1 MNIAVNGKPRM
12 IGEGWTVSR
21 LIQDLRLNPSG
32 IAVAVNRS
40 VVPQSQ
46 RSVTEL
52 RETDDVEI
60 IQAVGG
66 G

>member
-12 IGEGWTVSR
+12 VGEGWTVSR

-32 IAVAVNRS
+32 IAVAVNRT

-46 RSVTEL
+46 RSVIEL

-66 G
+66 E

>member
-21 LIQDLRLNPSG
+21 LIQDLRLSPSG
-32 IAVAVNRS
+32 IAVAVNGT
-40 VVPQSQ
+40 VVSQSQ
-46 RSVTEL
+46 RSVIEL
-52 RETDDVEI
+52 RETVDVEI

>member
-1 MNIAVNGKPRM
+1 MV
-12 IGEGWTVSR
+12 GEGWTVDR
-21 LIQDLRLNPSG
+21 LIRELKLNPSG
-32 IAVAVNRS
+32 IAVAVNRR

-46 RSVTEL
+46 RNEVEL
-52 RETDDVEI
+52 RETDAVEI

>member
-1 MNIAVNGKPRM
+1 MEIAVNGKPRKV
-12 IGEGWTVSR
+12 GEGWTVSR
-21 LIQDLRLNPSG
+21 LIQDLHLNPAG

-46 RSVTEL
+46 RSELEL
-52 RETDDVEI
+52 RETDTVEI

>member
-12 IGEGWTVSR
+12 VGEGWTVSR
-21 LIQDLRLNPSG
+21 LIQDLCLNPSG
-32 IAVAVNRS
+32 IAVAVNRA

-46 RSVTEL
+46 QSEVEL
-52 RETDDVEI
+52 RETDTVEI

>member
-1 MNIAVNGKPRM
+1 MNIAVNGRCRM
-12 IGEGWTVSR
+12 VGEGWTVDR
-21 LIQDLRLNPSG
+21 LIRELKLNPSG
-32 IAVAVNRS
+32 IAVAVNRT

-46 RSVTEL
+46 RNEVEL
-52 RETDDVEI
+52 RETDAVEI

>member
-1 MNIAVNGKPRM
+1 MVGV
-12 IGEGWTVSR
+12 GWTVRR

-32 IAVAVNRS
+32 IAVAVNQT

-46 RSVTEL
+46 RGELEL
-52 RETDDVEI
+52 RESDTVEI

>member
-1 MNIAVNGKPRM
+1 MNIAINGKPRM
-12 IGEGWTVSR
+12 VGEGWTISR
-21 LIQDLRLNPSG
+21 LIQDLRLNPTG
-32 IAVAVNRS
+32 IAVAVNRT

-46 RSVTEL
+46 RGELKL
-52 RETDDVEI
+52 RESDTVEI

>member
-1 MNIAVNGKPRM
+1 MNIVVNGKRRM
-12 IGEGWTVSR
+12 VGEGCTVSL
-21 LIQDLRLNPSG
+21 LIQDLRLNPTG
-32 IAVAVNRS
+32 IAVAVNRD

-46 RSVTEL
+46 RGELEL
-52 RETDDVEI
+52 RETDTVEI

>member
-12 IGEGWTVSR
+12 VSEGWTVSR

-32 IAVAVNRS
+32 IAVAVNRT

-46 RSVTEL
+46 RSVIEL

-60 IQAVGG
+60 IQAGG
-66 G
+66 GG

>member
-12 IGEGWTVSR
+12 VGEGWTVSR

-32 IAVAVNRS
+32 IAVAVNRT

>member
-1 MNIAVNGKPRM
+1 MNIAINGKPRM
-12 IGEGWTVSR
+12 VGVGWTVRR
-21 LIQDLRLNPSG
+21 LIEDLRLNPSG

-46 RSVTEL
+46 RGELEL
-52 RETDDVEI
+52 RESDTVEI

>member
-32 IAVAVNRS
+32 IAVAVNRT

-46 RSVTEL
+46 RSVIEL
-52 RETDDVEI
+52 RETVDVEI

-66 G
+66 E

>member
-12 IGEGWTVSR
+12 VGEGWTVSR

>member
-32 IAVAVNRS
+32 IAVAVNRT

-46 RSVTEL
+46 RSVIEL